1 VKLLLDHHYSTRIA
15 ESLRAHGHDVLA
27 AVERGWHME
36 SDETL
41 LALCAAEQRVLLTN
55 NVADFMALHR
65 HWLAADRQHAGIV
78 FTSDQSLPR
87 TRAGIGVVVDALERM
102 LSTHPGADSLND
114 RVLWLAP

>member
-15 ESLRAHGHDVLA
+15 ESLRARGHDAFA

-36 SDETL
+36 SDESL
-41 LALCAAEQRVLLTN
+41 LILCAAEQRVLLTN
-55 NVADFMALHR
+55 SGADFMTLYR

-78 FTSDQSLPR
+78 FTSDHSFPR
-87 TRAGIGVVVDALERM
+87 TRAGIGGLVDTLERM
-102 LSTHPGADSLND
+102 LVTHQGSDSLND